1 MLCGDTAEIYGPG
14 DTHLLYA
21 ARSQAR
27 NGFDKHRSLEASSKE
42 ATDGITHAEGVAEV
56 LKHNIVQG
64 KQVDGTD
71 KLSTRHK
78 MVATCGRWLI
88 RRPELRIHEHTERG
102 DNDTVKNPL
111 GKGGVVKVA
120 GGNG

>member
-1 MLCGDTAEIYGPG
+1 MTEICGLG
-14 DTHLLYA
+14 DTHLLHA

-27 NGFDKHRSLEASSKE
+27 NGFDKYRSLEPSSKE

-64 KQVDGTD
+64 RQVEGTE
-71 KLSTRHK
+71 KLSTRHG
-78 MVATCGRWLI
+78 MVAANGRGLTP
-88 RRPELRIHEHTERG
+88 RSELRIHEHTERG